1 MIGDDI
7 MRFGEKLRELRKQ
20 RALRQKDIAK
30 ELNIAQNT
38 YSDYENDKVQP
49 SFESLVK
56 ISNILQVPIDLL
68 FFEDYENNHENIS
81 KAIGSYLNDRD
92 RILTKLRNHD
102 NEFNENTE
110 HDVSEILLLM
120 DYWCEV
126 FEEDVSEL
134 KKMFEDRFGKKDY
147 LK

>member
-1 MIGDDI
+1 

-20 RALRQKDIAK
+20 RGLRQKDIAK

-68 FFEDYENNHENIS
+68 FFDFIYVFS
-81 KAIGSYLNDRD
+81 FSFYD
-92 RILTKLRNHD
+92 
-102 NEFNENTE
+102 FCNTN
-110 HDVSEILLLM
+110 
-120 DYWCEV
+120 Y
-126 FEEDVSEL
+126 
-134 KKMFEDRFGKKDY
+134 Y
-147 LK
+147 Y

>member
-1 MIGDDI
+1 

-20 RALRQKDIAK
+20 RGLRQKDIAK

-68 FFEDYENNHENIS
+68 FFEDYENDHESIS
-81 KAIGSYLNDRD
+81 KAISRYLNDRD
-92 RILTKLRNHD
+92 RILTKLKSHD
-102 NEFNENTE
+102 KEFNENTE

-126 FEEDVSEL
+126 FEDDVSEL

-147 LK
+147 LVRKPRK

>member
-1 MIGDDI
+1 

-20 RALRQKDIAK
+20 RGLRQKDIAK

-56 ISNILQVPIDLL
+56 ISNILLVPIDLL
-68 FFEDYENNHENIS
+68 FFEDYENDHEMIS
-81 KAIGSYLNDRD
+81 KAISRYLNDRD

-102 NEFNENTE
+102 KEFNENTE
-110 HDVSEILLLM
+110 HDVSEILLVM

-126 FEEDVSEL
+126 FEHDVSEL

-147 LK
+147 LVRKPRK